1 MIYGVACAGGG
12 SLSQRSCQDGNY
24 RALLSL
30 GAVSVRSVE
39 EETKYWIADEF
50 GKEKE
55 KKRKKRWPGFDIW
68 DEHLY
73 SKYF

>member
-1 MIYGVACAGGG
+1 
-12 SLSQRSCQDGNY
+12 
-24 RALLSL
+24 
-30 GAVSVRSVE
+30 VE

-55 KKRKKRWPGFDIW
+55 KKKRWAGFDNR